1 MDPAATNSNLT
12 KTNGTKDSKR
22 GKTKNRLDVAH
33 SGVSKSTPA
42 ALVGSNFI
50 TVAETVTFT
59 VNLHF

>member
-1 MDPAATNSNLT
+1 MDPATTNSNLT
-12 KTNGTKDSKR
+12 TNNKKKDSKR

-33 SGVSKSTPA
+33 SGVSKSTSA
-42 ALVGSNFI
+42 DLVGANFI